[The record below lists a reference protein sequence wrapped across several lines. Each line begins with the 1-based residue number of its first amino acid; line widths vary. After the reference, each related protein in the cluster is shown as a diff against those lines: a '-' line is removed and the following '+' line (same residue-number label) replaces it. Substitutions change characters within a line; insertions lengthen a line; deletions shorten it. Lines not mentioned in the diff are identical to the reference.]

1 MSTATTAAPPAKTAE
16 PVKAATPAPVAKPV
30 EAAPAAPKPWEMPAV
45 DIGDLVWWY
54 ADGKRGDRP
63 SVAIVTAIGMQSLNL
78 NVISPMHYQFSIRD
92 GVRHLDDPRSKQIE
106 RVECGAWEHR
116 PQHLRLQSL
125 EALVS
130 RMAKDLNYQ

>member
-1 MSTATTAAPPAKTAE
+1 MSTTTTPQPAQPAKTNPAL
-16 PVKAATPAPVAKPV
+16 PTPPAAKPV
-30 EAAPAAPKPWEMPAV
+30 EAPAAVPNPWEAPVA
-45 DIGDLVWWY
+45 IGDIVWWY

-78 NVISPMHYQFSIRD
+78 NVISPMHYQFAIKD
-92 GVRHLDDPRSKQIE
+92 GVRHVDDPRTKANDK
-106 RVECGAWEHR
+106 VENGGWEHR
-116 PQHLRLQSL
+116 PQHLRLQAL